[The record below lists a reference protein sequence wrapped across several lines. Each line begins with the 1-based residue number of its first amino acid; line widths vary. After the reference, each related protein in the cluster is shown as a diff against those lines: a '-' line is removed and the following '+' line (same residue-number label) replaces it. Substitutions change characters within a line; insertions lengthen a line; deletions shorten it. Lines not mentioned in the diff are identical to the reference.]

1 MNEKSDISDELRE
14 ISPVLASIKKINVFT
29 VPENYFD
36 NLAEKITVYS
46 FLNQEKKPEVQNI
59 QHVPEGYFNTLS
71 DQILSKIKSE
81 EARNASEEFDK
92 LFPVLFSLKDKN
104 VFKVPDGYFDNL
116 SENILKKASQPAAKV
131 VSISNEK
138 SWWRYAAAAVVTAA
152 IAITSLQ
159 IFNSQGIEKNNS
171 ATLAS
176 NQLPDYIKT
185 SFQYKTPQQLDE
197 GIASLSADEIA
208 NYLEKTGSIMD
219 NELLIKDV
227 NETQLPAETDYL
239 SDENTLN
246 NYLNSLGAS
255 AAGK

>member
-1 MNEKSDISDELRE
+1 MNEKNDISDELRE

-46 FLNQEKKPEVQNI
+46 FLNQKKKPEVQNI
-59 QHVPEGYFNTLS
+59 QQVPEGYFNTLS

-131 VSISNEK
+131 VSISNAK

-159 IFNSQGIEKNNS
+159 IFNSQGIEKNS